1 MNLLSSM
8 PSFLHDFGILCFDAF
23 GCFWGN
29 LVDYLINAYQELL
42 TELQWSW
49 IASPCTY
56 PFIQMNSCLDP
67 FYSCFFC
74 CSTHSDFLH
83 SKLCPVFCRPRYLR
97 VFTELCHQV
106 WSVHLEY
113 LEHSFALEYMAKKYV
128 HHTNR
133 EWPLQNVQ
141 CFKFKSFPTGSC
153 ECILVRTSSWSS
165 TKIWAPWNIEKT
177 VVSTELSLDKRKLLR
192 FALFCFHFIKIV
204 QTACF
209 LSSKSHHKSYQIFI
223 LAMCPLWFLWLEV
236 HDQVE
241 IRRFWVHL
249 YVSSYFGCC
258 DATAELVAPVRIL
271 YRIFGCECFIK
282 SLNFKESWFGTKSE
296 PNSPTSRVA
305 SRIFEVSDVRLD
317 WSQGVFDIQF
327 MCMLYNGGVTYGPIW
342 V

>member
-1 MNLLSSM
+1 MYFGQNLIVILNEDLSS
-8 PSFLHDFGILCFDAF
+8 
-23 GCFWGN
+23 
-29 LVDYLINAYQELL
+29 
-42 TELQWSW
+42 
-49 IASPCTY
+49 
-56 PFIQMNSCLDP
+56 
-67 FYSCFFC
+67 
-74 CSTHSDFLH
+74 
-83 SKLCPVFCRPRYLR
+83 
-97 VFTELCHQV
+97 
-106 WSVHLEY
+106 LEY
-113 LEHSFALEYMAKKYV
+113 WKNCCQYRTL
-128 HHTNR
+128 
-133 EWPLQNVQ
+133 
-141 CFKFKSFPTGSC
+141 TGQAQ
-153 ECILVRTSSWSS
+153 TSS
-165 TKIWAPWNIEKT
+165 
-177 VVSTELSLDKRKLLR
+177 
-192 FALFCFHFIKIV
+192 FCFVLLPIV

-327 MCMLYNGGVTYGPIW
+327 MCMLYNSGVTYGPIW